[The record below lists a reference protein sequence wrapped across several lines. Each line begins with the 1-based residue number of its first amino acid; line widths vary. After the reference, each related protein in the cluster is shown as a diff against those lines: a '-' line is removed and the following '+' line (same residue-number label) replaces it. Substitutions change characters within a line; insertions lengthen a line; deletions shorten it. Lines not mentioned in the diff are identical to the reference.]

1 MGFEYFH
8 KEVQITGKH
17 SRYVDEMWE
26 QNQIQNSF
34 FKRLVD
40 LYTIAPVIG
49 LRARRRSV
57 ADYSDGKRT
66 VPVTQMLEL
75 EKDLE
80 IIMQTILLL
89 DDTTTLSVEQKID
102 RAFIGPT
109 TEEEFK
115 ANVNLFNDYLRGGIE
130 VLYECLIERELTI
143 SDDYTDQRIGN
154 MVAIFDN
161 PLV

>member
-26 QNQIQNSF
+26 QNQIQNSY

-49 LRARRRSV
+49 LRARKKAA

-66 VPVTQMLEL
+66 VPVTQILEL

-89 DDTTTLSVEQKID
+89 DDTTKLSVEQKID
-102 RAFIGPT
+102 RAFRGPT

-115 ANVNLFNDYLRGGIE
+115 ENVNLFNDYLRGGIE
-130 VLYECLIERELTI
+130 VLYECLIDRELTI
-143 SDDYTDQRIGN
+143 SDIYTDSKIGN
-154 MVAIFDN
+154 IVAIFDN

>member
-1 MGFEYFH
+1 MGFEYFR

-26 QNQIQNSF
+26 QNQIQNSY

-40 LYTIAPVIG
+40 LYVFAPVIG
-49 LRARRRSV
+49 LRTRRKSV
-57 ADYSDGKRT
+57 ADNSDGKRT
-66 VPVTQMLEL
+66 VPVTQILEL

-89 DDTTTLSVEQKID
+89 DDTSNLSVDQKID
-102 RAFIGPT
+102 RAFRGPS
-109 TEEEFK
+109 TEAEFK
-115 ANVNLFNDYLRGGIE
+115 ENVNLFHDYMRGGIE
-130 VLYECLIERELTI
+130 VLHDCLVDRELTI
-143 SDDYTDQRIGN
+143 DDKYTDRRIGN
-154 MVAIFDN
+154 LVALFDN